1 MESARLSKKMGTDRY
16 SIETLMNDTKISTCT
31 SEVGTLQ

>member
-1 MESARLSKKMGTDRY
+1 MESRRLSKKMGTDPY
-16 SIETLMNDTKISTCT
+16 SIETLVNDTKITSCT